1 MNVRENIRSSDIHT
15 YKQTDIVYF
24 SKKLPMLQRKQT
36 LWLLLALIVSILTFK
51 FPFLTGTRIV
61 KTVLTPG
68 TELNASSHFLLL
80 VFSGAVAL
88 LAGITIFLYKDR
100 KLQMRLCLLGVL
112 LSVVVITIYIMQM
125 QQFENSTLA
134 LFSILPFLALAGFL
148 MAFRGIRSDEKLV
161 KSLDKLR

>member
-1 MNVRENIRSSDIHT
+1 
-15 YKQTDIVYF
+15 
-24 SKKLPMLQRKQT
+24 MLQRKQT
-36 LWLLLALIVSILTFK
+36 LWLLLALIASILTFK

-88 LAGITIFLYKDR
+88 LALITIFLYKDR
-100 KLQMRLCLLGVL
+100 KLQMRLCLLGIL
-112 LSVVVITIYIMQM
+112 LSVVVIVIYIMQM
-125 QQFENSTLA
+125 QEFEKNTLA
-134 LFSILPFLALAGFL
+134 LFSILPFLALAGFF
-148 MAFRGIRSDEKLV
+148 MAFRSIRSDEKLV